1 MAILSVTLTRCLASF
16 SFSLFFFQH
25 NPPFI
30 APFKP
35 KSHTARSWTHRHTH
49 CVLINTCASTNTH
62 CMLVN
67 TFLQMHHSRH
77 QKPLRL
83 WPAPSAHT
91 AHLHGIQLWKRCLCA
106 HITLRFVWCGAQ
118 REWNSFVCVCVF
130 SVFWIK
136 SEGKHY
142 QGIYLW
148 SLTYSRDSFGGCG
161 FREKALEY
169 ILII

>member
-1 MAILSVTLTRCLASF
+1 MAILSVALTRCLASF

-49 CVLINTCASTNTH
+49 CVLINRCATTNTH

-67 TFLQMHHSRH
+67 TFTQMDHSRH

-83 WPAPSAHT
+83 WLAPSAHCT
-91 AHLHGIQLWKRCLCA
+91 PPWDSALKEMPLRSHHYSVCL
-106 HITLRFVWCGAQ
+106 VWGSKGG
-118 REWNSFVCVCVF
+118 EILLCVCVF
-130 SVFWIK
+130 FVFWIK

>member
-1 MAILSVTLTRCLASF
+1 MAILSVALTRCLASF

-35 KSHTARSWTHRHTH
+35 KSHTARSWTHRHIH

-67 TFLQMHHSRH
+67 TFTQTHHSRH

-83 WPAPSAHT
+83 WPPQAHT
-91 AHLHGIQLWKRCLCA
+91 LHTSMG
-106 HITLRFVWCGAQ
+106 F
-118 REWNSFVCVCVF
+118 SFERDASALASLFGLFGVGLKGSEILLCVCVLCLLNKIWGQTLPRHLF
-130 SVFWIK
+130 VVFNLLQRFFW
-136 SEGKHY
+136 G
-142 QGIYLW
+142 LW
-148 SLTYSRDSFGGCG
+148 L
-161 FREKALEY
+161 
-169 ILII
+169 